1 METSSYSS
9 TPSSPSKMPAEAS
22 NDESQA
28 LQLRKATEVLANMS
42 VSKRNP
48 AASASQDS
56 QLIKPG
62 QQVLDNEG
70 SQSQT
75 PQEPTEQGLSKIAL
89 TEIDDQIQMVEKKVV
104 VIAILAEKK
113 TMVTAMLSGAR
124 DIPRELRITR
134 ELPGLA
140 PWCKYSAS
148 TRLQVEELTK
158 KQNNSFLQLVLA
170 ELKDHVM
177 VEAEWDLAEALVTA
191 KRKLIHTFQNLSSSK
206 HASCSTRSM

>member
-1 METSSYSS
+1 METSSSSS

-22 NDESQA
+22 DDESQA
-28 LQLRKATEVLANMS
+28 LQLRKATEVLPNMS

-62 QQVLDNEG
+62 QRVLDNEG

-75 PQEPTEQGLSKIAL
+75 PQEPMEQGLSKITL

-113 TMVTAMLSGAR
+113 TKLTVMLSGAR
-124 DIPRELRITR
+124 DIP
-134 ELPGLA
+134 P
-140 PWCKYSAS
+140 
-148 TRLQVEELTK
+148 
-158 KQNNSFLQLVLA
+158 
-170 ELKDHVM
+170 
-177 VEAEWDLAEALVTA
+177 
-191 KRKLIHTFQNLSSSK
+191 
-206 HASCSTRSM
+206 

>member
-1 METSSYSS
+1 METSSSSS
-9 TPSSPSKMPAEAS
+9 TPSSPIKMPADAS

-28 LQLRKATEVLANMS
+28 LQLRKATEVLAIMS

-56 QLIKPG
+56 QLITPG
-62 QQVLDNEG
+62 QRVLDNEG

-75 PQEPTEQGLSKIAL
+75 PQNPMEQELSKITL

-104 VIAILAEKK
+104 AIAILAEKK
-113 TMVTAMLSGAR
+113 IKLTAILSGAR

-140 PWCKYSAS
+140 PGCKYSAS
-148 TRLQVEELTK
+148 IRLQV
-158 KQNNSFLQLVLA
+158 
-170 ELKDHVM
+170 
-177 VEAEWDLAEALVTA
+177 
-191 KRKLIHTFQNLSSSK
+191 
-206 HASCSTRSM
+206 